1 MRRKCYNPLWTFK
14 LWIITYANNYLI
26 QKEEDE
32 MKELFSLFKQGSKAA
47 ALAAIV
53 NAIVAIVKGT
63 AYVLTGNVAM
73 FAETMHSL
81 GDAANQF
88 FVFIGSSLSKK
99 QPTPRF
105 PNGFGRLVNLVLLG
119 AVIIVGIMAYET
131 IIEGYHHIVHP
142 VENKGEGFLIN
153 AGVLVTATLLEGF
166 VLYKAMKET
175 LHQVGVEA
183 HGFQII
189 PKSFSNLGRA
199 KPATKLVFM
208 EDTVATSGNL
218 LALIAVIIARY
229 TPFHHVEGI
238 ASIIIGILMLFVVG
252 KIFLDNAAG
261 VLGEA
266 DEEMAQKIGEIV
278 MDDPD
283 VKDVPELAVIKEG
296 DDFHVELKVEID
308 PSISFAHADDIKD
321 RLEEQIM
328 KEKGVTDVVIE
339 FDEDDKIKTWK
350 DDEENNG
357 Q

>member
-1 MRRKCYNPLWTFK
+1 
-14 LWIITYANNYLI
+14 
-26 QKEEDE
+26 
-32 MKELFSLFKQGSKAA
+32 MKETFALFRQGSKAA

-53 NAIVAIVKGT
+53 NAVVALVKGT
-63 AYVLTGNVAM
+63 AYILTGNVAM

-119 AVIIVGIMAYET
+119 AVLIVGIMAYET
-131 IIEGYHHIVHP
+131 ILEGYHHIIKP
-142 VENKGEGFLIN
+142 LESEGNGFLIN
-153 AGVLVTATLLEGF
+153 VGVLVTAF
-166 VLYKAMKET
+166 VLEAFVLFKAMKET
-175 LHQVGVEA
+175 LHQAGVTA
-183 HGFQII
+183 QGFQIVTR
-189 PKSFSNLGRA
+189 SFKNLGKA

-218 LALIAVIIARY
+218 LALLAVIIAQY
-229 TPFHHVEGI
+229 TPFHQVEGI
-238 ASIIIGILMLFVVG
+238 ASIIIGVLMLLVVG

-266 DEEMAQKIGEIV
+266 DEEMAYKIGEIV
-278 MDDPD
+278 MDDPG

-296 DDFHVELKVEID
+296 DDFHVELIVEVD
-308 PSISFAHADDIKD
+308 PNIPFAIADDIKD
-321 RLEEQIM
+321 RLEEKILL
-328 KEKGVTDVVIE
+328 EKGVTDVVIE

-350 DDEENNG
+350 EKQENDKE
-357 Q
+357 